1 MKKEFIATGKTI
13 EEAVAAACKEL
24 GCSEA
29 DAQVEVLEAPSKK
42 LLGLIGGND
51 AKVKVVCEVTENV
64 TDKEP
69 EIETEDKGA
78 PLGTAAEKYLTEV
91 IGLMDVGTFTVTAKE
106 DDESLYIFV
115 EGEDLGAVIGRRGE
129 TLDALQHLA
138 NLVNR
143 RDGNNKRIV
152 LDCGS
157 YRQKREAFLQ
167 RTAKSAISR
176 AVRNNRSIALE
187 PMNAYERRYIHT
199 IVQQAEGVKS
209 WSVGEEPYRKV
220 IIASETAPAY
230 NENRGRKERRNNG
243 RRDERL
249 VYEHEKGAPIGTRS
263 ARVPHPKRDISSGT
277 PANDE
282 FGSRANDGEFF
293 SLYEKIE
300 PVKQSEE

>member
-13 EEAVAAACKEL
+13 EEAVASACTAL
-24 GCSEA
+24 GCLEA
-29 DAQVEVLEAPSKK
+29 EAVVEVLEAPSKK
-42 LLGLIGGND
+42 LLGIIGGND
-51 AKVKVVCEVTENV
+51 AKVKVTYEADEAEN
-64 TDKEP
+64 
-69 EIETEDKGA
+69 EIHENENKGEA
-78 PLGTAAEKYLTEV
+78 LGTAPEKYLTEV
-91 IGLMDVGTFTVTAKE
+91 IGLMGVGKFTVTAKE
-106 DDESLYIFV
+106 DEESLFIFV

-143 RDGNNKRIV
+143 RDGNGKRVV
-152 LDCGS
+152 LDCGE
-157 YRQKREAFLQ
+157 YRKKREAFLQ

-176 AVRNNRSIALE
+176 AIRNNRSIALE

-199 IVQQAEGVKS
+199 IVQEAEGAKS

-230 NENRGRKERRNNG
+230 NENKS
-243 RRDERL
+243 RRDRRSGGNHNDRL

-263 ARVPHPKRDISSGT
+263 ARVPHPKRDISSGI

-282 FGSRANDGEFF
+282 LGSRANDGEFF

-300 PVKQSEE
+300 PTKKMEE